1 MKTDNIRRRFLD
13 FFREFDHRVVPPDT
27 LVPTHDPSL
36 LFTGA
41 GMNQFKDEFYGRG
54 DETLKRAATCQK
66 CLRTGDIENVGK
78 TASHHTFFEMLGN
91 FSFGDYFKEDAIRWA
106 WQFMRDEISIPA
118 EKMVVSIYEEDEE
131 AYDVWRNT
139 VGIADE
145 KIYRFG
151 EGENFWPANVRSQ
164 GPSGPC
170 GPCSEIFY
178 DLGEDTG
185 CNRADCDPSC
195 DCDRYV
201 ELWNLVFQQYDRQDD
216 GSLEPLPMR
225 NIDTGMGLERM
236 ARIMQG
242 VPTNYDID
250 IFEPIMEQI
259 EEICGLSY
267 ETDSDNASLMRR
279 IADHARSIFFC
290 IGDGVIP
297 SNEERGY
304 VVRRLLRRAIR
315 DGVQLG
321 VEGPFLVELLDPVIQ
336 AHSDAYPELAESRD
350 HIATVVREE
359 EKSFQKTVK
368 RGSAVL
374 ADHIARLKRQKSS
387 VLRGKEIFDLY
398 QTYGFPVE
406 MTESILKDNGISA
419 DVQGFLQHL
428 EAHQKRSKNG
438 STFQKGVFAGG
449 PVSQLQEEHEST
461 EFTGY
466 NTLESEGKIIG
477 IVHQDELVEKIE
489 GGQDAQIVLDRTP
502 AYGESGGQMGDRG
515 IVRTVDG
522 EQNEFVF
529 DSVRR
534 EKGFFLHVG
543 RVESGTLAKNDR
555 VLCRVDKKQRRATA
569 RNHTA
574 THLLHYALREVLG
587 EHATQ
592 SGSAVSADHLRFD
605 FSNPTELN
613 TQELLEVEDIVND
626 KILTDDPVVSA
637 HMGRSE
643 AQEIGAMALFGE
655 KYGDIVRVISIGN
668 YSRELCGGTHCD
680 RTGEIGLFRITSES
694 SVAGGVRRIEALTG
708 TNTLERLRDRERLLA
723 RLADEMNTQEENL
736 LKRTRDLQD
745 QIRQLEKDLQNAR
758 EKAVR
763 QMASGGGL
771 IEESEEIAGVRAIF
785 TELDGGHSE
794 LRSAADVLRKNNENV
809 ACLLASR
816 QNEKVAL
823 VAGLSPDLVQKGLD
837 AEEIACTAAGVLG
850 GGGGGR
856 PDLAQAGG
864 SEPDKLP
871 EAFDAVRKLLEKK
884 LS

>member
-1 MKTDNIRRRFLD
+1 
-13 FFREFDHRVVPPDT
+13 
-27 LVPTHDPSL
+27 
-36 LFTGA
+36 
-41 GMNQFKDEFYGRG
+41 
-54 DETLKRAATCQK
+54 
-66 CLRTGDIENVGK
+66 
-78 TASHHTFFEMLGN
+78 
-91 FSFGDYFKEDAIRWA
+91 
-106 WQFMRDEISIPA
+106 
-118 EKMVVSIYEEDEE
+118 
-131 AYDVWRNT
+131 
-139 VGIADE
+139 
-145 KIYRFG
+145 
-151 EGENFWPANVRSQ
+151 
-164 GPSGPC
+164 
-170 GPCSEIFY
+170 
-178 DLGEDTG
+178 
-185 CNRADCDPSC
+185 
-195 DCDRYV
+195 
-201 ELWNLVFQQYDRQDD
+201 
-216 GSLEPLPMR
+216 
-225 NIDTGMGLERM
+225 
-236 ARIMQG
+236 
-242 VPTNYDID
+242 
-250 IFEPIMEQI
+250 
-259 EEICGLSY
+259 
-267 ETDSDNASLMRR
+267 
-279 IADHARSIFFC
+279 
-290 IGDGVIP
+290 
-297 SNEERGY
+297 
-304 VVRRLLRRAIR
+304 
-315 DGVQLG
+315 
-321 VEGPFLVELLDPVIQ
+321 
-336 AHSDAYPELAESRD
+336 
-350 HIATVVREE
+350 
-359 EKSFQKTVK
+359 
-368 RGSAVL
+368 
-374 ADHIARLKRQKSS
+374 
-387 VLRGKEIFDLY
+387 
-398 QTYGFPVE
+398 
-406 MTESILKDNGISA
+406 
-419 DVQGFLQHL
+419 
-428 EAHQKRSKNG
+428 
-438 STFQKGVFAGG
+438 
-449 PVSQLQEEHEST
+449 
-461 EFTGY
+461 
-466 NTLESEGKIIG
+466 
-477 IVHQDELVEKIE
+477 
-489 GGQDAQIVLDRTP
+489 
-502 AYGESGGQMGDRG
+502 
-515 IVRTVDG
+515 
-522 EQNEFVF
+522 
-529 DSVRR
+529 
-534 EKGFFLHVG
+534 
-543 RVESGTLAKNDR
+543 
-555 VLCRVDKKQRRATA
+555 RATA